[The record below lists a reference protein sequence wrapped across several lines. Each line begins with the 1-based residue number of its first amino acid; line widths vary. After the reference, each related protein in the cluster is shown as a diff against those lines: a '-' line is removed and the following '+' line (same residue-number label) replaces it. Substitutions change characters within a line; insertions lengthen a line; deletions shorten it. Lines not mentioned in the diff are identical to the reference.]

1 MSTESKA
8 IKTLARLRQ
17 YCENE
22 QFKGWDPYDGLNSR
36 VYRAIPL
43 LNRSAIWRLCVIQ
56 GFKRSPINLRPLMLV
71 PKEHNAKGIGL
82 FLKGYPAPLGIKIAA
97 MVATIAVLIFSCWHS
112 IRYNLH
118 MAKAHS
124 VNELLSLN

>member
-1 MSTESKA
+1 METRQNDDEKMKAFNALKAKYSGRWKTE
-8 IKTLARLRQ
+8 LAVMDVFAL
-17 YCENE
+17 
-22 QFKGWDPYDGLNSR
+22 
-36 VYRAIPL
+36 V
-43 LNRSAIWRLCVIQ
+43 
-56 GFKRSPINLRPLMLV
+56 SP
-71 PKEHNAKGIGL
+71 GL